1 MADSDLVNAPIAER
15 SDRTMRLIRVLIA
28 EDSPT
33 IRYHLAKMIEET
45 PGLTVVGQAQNGE
58 EAVTMAV
65 ELRPDVVSM
74 DVRMPRMD
82 GFEATRRI
90 MAQAP
95 TPVVVVSSLVEQDIE
110 LSFHA
115 LEAGALAVVEK
126 PPDRQNPLF
135 PEKYRQ
141 LTRTLSAMS
150 KVSVVRRG
158 PPKRPSGMEVV
169 EVKSVPTNL
178 ELLAIGAS
186 AGGPSALSRLLAAF
200 PPDFPLPIAVV
211 QHIPHEFIPGLA
223 RWLDKVTPLDV
234 RMAEDGNAFEP
245 GVVNLSPGTAH
256 MRVTR
261 RDNNLISILDPVQGT
276 YRYHP
281 SVDVLFETVAET
293 CSDRAIGLILTGMGN
308 DGAEGLAKM
317 KEVGAR
323 TFAQDKASSTVFGMP
338 GAAIERGAV
347 QKVLALADIPAAVMK
362 LLE

>member
-1 MADSDLVNAPIAER
+1 MADSDLVNAPVAER
-15 SDRTMRLIRVLIA
+15 DDRTMRLIRVLIA

-33 IRYHLAKMIEET
+33 IRYHLTQMIEET
-45 PGLTVVGQAQNGE
+45 PGFTVIGQAHNGE

-65 ELRPDVVSM
+65 ELRPDVISM

-95 TPVVVVSSLVEQDIE
+95 TPVVIVSSLVEQDIE

-135 PEKYRQ
+135 AEKYRQ
-141 LTRTLSAMS
+141 LTRTLSAMAR
-150 KVSVVRRG
+150 VSVVRRG
-158 PPKRPSGMEVV
+158 TTKPPSGKEVV
-169 EVKSVPTNL
+169 EVKTVSNIP
-178 ELLAIGAS
+178 ELLAVGAS
-186 AGGPSALSRLLAAF
+186 AGGPSALSRLLAVF
-200 PPDFPLPIAVV
+200 PPDFPIPIAVV

-223 RWLDKVTPLDV
+223 RWLNKVTPLDV
-234 RMAEDGNAFEP
+234 RVAEDGNAFEP

-256 MRVTR
+256 MRVAR
-261 RDNNLISILDPVQGT
+261 KDDKLVAVLDPEQGG

-281 SVDVLFETVAET
+281 SVDVLFESVAET

-308 DGAEGLAKM
+308 DGMEGLAKM
-317 KEVGAR
+317 KEAGAR
-323 TFAQDKASSTVFGMP
+323 TFAQDRASSTVFGMP